1 MKAIIGD
8 EQSFGFWSS
17 GLGQFLPVTTGRF
30 MAMNIT
36 E

>member
-17 GLGQFLPVTTGRF
+17 GLGQFLPTATGRF
-30 MAMNIT
+30 RAMNMA